1 MRLCN
6 SPPKVTSR
14 RESSSLRLRAVC
26 LPYSVANIRTG
37 LCSVGVRIPAQHTE
51 QATRDRRDNPLDSS
65 AVLVVQEWG
74 ERVLHGVTD
83 EAPSEPTSR
92 TLTLLGKTLI
102 NRANLCEFGRKESFM
117 AEMNHAFIR
126 PSLQVMPAPHDPFLP
141 PLTTLFLHPCLISS
155 APRCRALAT
164 FSTCLARALRA
175 TDRGRMRSSSA
186 TGARST
192 SPRWIDG

>member
-1 MRLCN
+1 M
-6 SPPKVTSR
+6 
-14 RESSSLRLRAVC
+14 
-26 LPYSVANIRTG
+26 TG
-37 LCSVGVRIPAQHTE
+37 LWQVLANSVEGCPSPLRQLLACVHAVVSSRFGAAGDSDVPGQAVGGLFFLRFICPALLQP
-51 QATRDRRDNPLDSS
+51 Q
-65 AVLVVQEWG
+65 
-74 ERVLHGVTD
+74 LHGVTD
-83 EAPSEPTSR
+83 EAPSEPTNR

-102 NRANLCEFGRKESFM
+102 NLANLCEFGRKESFM

-164 FSTCLARALRA
+164 FSTCSARALRA